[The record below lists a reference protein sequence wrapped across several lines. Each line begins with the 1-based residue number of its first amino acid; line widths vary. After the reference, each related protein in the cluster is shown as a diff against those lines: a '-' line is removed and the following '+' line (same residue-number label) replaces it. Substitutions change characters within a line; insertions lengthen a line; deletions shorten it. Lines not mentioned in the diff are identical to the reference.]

1 MQIITIKPQDYNI
14 DKYGNI
20 LKLDGSRLML
30 GANKQNLYHIET
42 IGLAY
47 FLVFCYINNMQSDVS
62 YRILASKRNYWSR
75 LYIKLLTFA
84 LLLERYFRGSDTQS
98 KVIFNLNRMQKNLNA
113 QPVYISSW
121 LKALDYINSH
131 YSEAIETTY
140 IIP

>member
-1 MQIITIKPQDYNI
+1 
-14 DKYGNI
+14 
-20 LKLDGSRLML
+20 
-30 GANKQNLYHIET
+30 
-42 IGLAY
+42 
-47 FLVFCYINNMQSDVS
+47 MQSHVS
-62 YRILASKRNYWSR
+62 YRILASKRTYWSR

-140 IIP
+140 IIS